1 MQGRIYL
8 GKFQGENIVIDNERA
23 RKLFHLASNLTATDC
38 KRFLDKECGEDNSL
52 RKEVEGLLKFHF
64 TSRATEDSGD
74 DCSSVFDY
82 MVGDYIDDFKII
94 SVLGEGGMGTVYRA
108 EQKSPVRRE
117 VAIKVIKAG
126 MDTKQGIARF
136 ETERQALAIMNHPGI
151 AKVYTAGSTKEGR
164 LYFVL
169 EYIKGM
175 PITQACDEYKLNT
188 TQRLELLA
196 KVCDAV
202 HHAHQKAIIHRD
214 LKPNNILVTLNDDDI
229 LEPKIIDFG
238 IAKATGQKLSDVTL
252 VTQVGR
258 FMGTPAYMS
267 PEQADLKESDVDTR
281 TDVYSLGVITY
292 EVLTGAPPFDPEQL
306 RNAGLEKMR
315 EIIRSQPPPRPST
328 QLSGINNSN
337 ATKIS
342 ETHQIQISALAGLLR
357 KELEWIPL
365 KALRKQRTNRYDS
378 AKDMGEDMRRY
389 LRGEPLEAGPESVVY
404 RLGKTIRR
412 HQSVCISIVLIL
424 ISLLSGIIISVIG
437 WSEASEQHHISQMAM
452 KLILMES
459 EDTLNP
465 SRDTKKKI
473 LVDRLIELE
482 TIQNDFGGSPELS
495 HVIGMTHQH
504 LGRWHKENPDFNQ
517 TDYEIALEH
526 YTSALSIAKDLG
538 DYPEDSGKAL
548 TRIGDLLRMESN
560 YSESLKSYEKA
571 LPFFQINFMEDDDE
585 WLQKTKMNIFDVYV
599 KTDRGD
605 ESIILGR
612 EMVSDARSRR
622 VDFPFDTSKQRFLAN
637 RLQRLAGALD
647 DMQAFKEA
655 IELQREALALF
666 LELDEKNPEHF
677 RETDL
682 AWANYFLATYLFN
695 NGLEEEGLTSLEN
708 GLEILRNGIVN
719 YPEEPTFPIIDR
731 EMRNSPIFLSLKN
744 KENSINE

>member
-1 MQGRIYL
+1 MM
-8 GKFQGENIVIDNERA
+8 IDNERA
-23 RKLFHLASNLTATDC
+23 RELFHLASNLTTTDR
-38 KRFLDKECGEDNSL
+38 KLFLDKECGEDDPL
-52 RKEVEGLLKFHF
+52 RKEVEGLLNFHF
-64 TSRATEDSGD
+64 TSRETEDSGD
-74 DCSSVFDY
+74 DGSSVSDY
-82 MVGDYIDDFKII
+82 MAGDYIDDFKII

-108 EQKSPVRRE
+108 EQKKPVRRE

-151 AKVYTAGSTKEGR
+151 AKVYSAGSTKEGR

-175 PITQACDEYKLNT
+175 PITEACDEHKLNT

-196 KVCDAV
+196 KVCDAI

-214 LKPNNILVTLNDDDI
+214 LKPNNILVTIGDDDI
-229 LEPKIIDFG
+229 LVPKIIDFG
-238 IAKATGQKLSDVTL
+238 VAKATGQKLSDETL

-258 FMGTPAYMS
+258 FIGTPAYMS
-267 PEQADLKESDVDTR
+267 PEQADLKASDVDTR

-292 EVLTGAPPFDPEQL
+292 EVLTGTPPFDPEQL

-328 QLSGINNSN
+328 QLSAINNIN
-337 ATKIS
+337 ATKIA

-389 LRGEPLEAGPESVVY
+389 LRGEPLEAGPESIVY

-424 ISLLSGIIISVIG
+424 ISLLSGIIISVRG

-452 KLILMES
+452 KLIPMES

-473 LVDRLIELE
+473 LDDRLNQLE
-482 TIQNDFGGSPELS
+482 TIQTDFGSSPELS

-504 LGRWHKENPDFNQ
+504 LGRWYKDNPDFNQ

-526 YTSALSIAKDLG
+526 YTSALSIAKGLG

-548 TRIGDLLRMESN
+548 TRIGDLHRMVDD
-560 YSESLKSYEKA
+560 YSESLKFYEEA
-571 LPFFQINFMEDDDE
+571 LPFFQANSTEAEQWF
-585 WLQKTKMNIFDVYV
+585 QKTKMNIFDVYL
-599 KTDRGD
+599 KQERGD
-605 ESIILGR
+605 ESIILAR
-612 EMVSDARSRR
+612 EMVSDARSKLA
-622 VDFPFDTSKQRFLAN
+622 DSPLDTSIQRFLAN
-637 RLQRLAGALD
+637 RLQRVARALD
-647 DMQAFKEA
+647 EMQAFKEA
-655 IELQREALALF
+655 IEFQREALALY
-666 LELDEKNPEHF
+666 LELDEKNTG
-677 RETDL
+677 RVSIKDL
-682 AWANYFLATYLFN
+682 AFANYFLATYLFH
-695 NGLEEEGLTSLEN
+695 NGSEEEGLSSLEN
-708 GLEILRNGIVN
+708 GLEILRNGVVN
-719 YPEEPTFPIIDR
+719 YPKNPHLPNDLKLYSTNYSEWITFL
-731 EMRNSPIFLSLKN
+731 EN
-744 KENSINE
+744 KEDSINE